1 MKHLLGLSCFIAIV
15 GLLVASGCDRQP
27 KTVDD
32 ISQAQTLLEK
42 ERNRVMDQLEESVDA
57 KLLNKAIDLGLWQE
71 AARYLKTV
79 SDPNPEVKLAEAR
92 LLMKKHRYKQAE
104 QHVQDVL
111 TIAPENR
118 QARLLQAR
126 LAIRAWNLQEAVDI
140 AQRLLDKNEQDVRAG
155 HILGEIALLNRHQ
168 EKAREWARKIQAWDS
183 EYPGGYLLEAEVHFW
198 EQDPGAAE
206 AALRRALQLDPFN
219 ADARF
224 SYGYAIWRR
233 VDATRLDA
241 MAAQWNMALEVDPL
255 HYLTH
260 WHFGNGHTNLTYA
273 DYAQPSD
280 SAVNVRLDKA
290 DSLVAT
296 GKVDAAI
303 NMTRDVE

>member
-1 MKHLLGLSCFIAIV
+1 MQIMKHLLGLSCFIAIV

-126 LAIRAWNLQEAVDI
+126 LAIRAWNLQEAADI

-168 EKAREWARKIQAWDS
+168 EKAREWA
-183 EYPGGYLLEAEVHFW
+183 
-198 EQDPGAAE
+198 
-206 AALRRALQLDPFN
+206 
-219 ADARF
+219 
-224 SYGYAIWRR
+224 
-233 VDATRLDA
+233 
-241 MAAQWNMALEVDPL
+241 
-255 HYLTH
+255 
-260 WHFGNGHTNLTYA
+260 
-273 DYAQPSD
+273 
-280 SAVNVRLDKA
+280 
-290 DSLVAT
+290 
-296 GKVDAAI
+296 
-303 NMTRDVE
+303 